1 MAEVVLERGSP
12 HTSAV
17 KQLQMLL
24 SQRGYKLKI
33 DGEFGRW
40 TDASVRQF
48 QAAEGLEVDGVVG
61 EATWAALRTPLGSG
75 EAGTAPVI
83 GLPTGLAGRALD
95 IARRNIGLRERDR
108 AGNVA
113 GTNGGAEIAHIVGG
127 GGVFDGF
134 PPSPY
139 YIHWRVRDAA
149 TLRSMPPWCA
159 LFVNYCVRA
168 AIAESRGLPIERIDW
183 SELPWGNWLGGVAQ
197 LEDWAE
203 ANGKLV
209 PIAQTSPGMLFTM
222 AREGSSSDPGRATRA
237 GHVGFIVTATT
248 DTLHTI
254 EGNVSNMV
262 AARTRKMSTV
272 APFAIAWW

>member
-1 MAEVVLERGSP
+1 MAEVVLQRGSLN
-12 HTSAV
+12 TSAV
-17 KQLQMLL
+17 KELQALL
-24 SQRGYKLKI
+24 SRRGYKLTL
-33 DGEFGRW
+33 DGDFGRW

-61 EATWAALRTPLGSG
+61 EATWAALR
-75 EAGTAPVI
+75 APVGAGEPGVTPTI

-108 AGNVA
+108 AGNVS

-127 GGVFDGF
+127 GDPYDGF

-139 YIHWRVRDAA
+139 YTHWRVRDAA

-168 AIAESRGLPIERIDW
+168 AIAESRGIPIGRVDW

-209 PIAQTSPGMLFTM
+209 PMNVAGPGMLFTM

-237 GHVGFIVTATT
+237 GHIGFIVTIEG

-262 AARTRKMSTV
+262 AARTRRVSTV
-272 APFAIAWW
+272 NPFAIAWW